1 MAGVLV
7 WVAARPRIR
16 ALERQ
21 RDQCTAIGDKLGSY
35 KRVYWN
41 DQMAKDNNRSA
52 LVEAQFQALSK
63 VACERRSWLG
73 FTGEKLSEDVITEL
87 VSIARTAPSDA
98 NLQPWRFVALLG
110 NERVERV
117 TPAFLGFNREKL
129 RNAGNLIL
137 VYADP
142 AMDKFPPAGEFYAL
156 GFTSV
161 RDFAIRNASMAAM
174 LFMLASHAR
183 GLATRPMVGYDPK
196 ALGELLDIPSTW
208 ISVLSIAIGFPGNT
222 PVEAP
227 PRMEPQEILRFL

>member
-1 MAGVLV
+1 
-7 WVAARPRIR
+7 
-16 ALERQ
+16 
-21 RDQCTAIGDKLGSY
+21 
-35 KRVYWN
+35 
-41 DQMAKDNNRSA
+41 MAKDSNSA
-52 LVEAQFQALSK
+52 PIEAHYHSLSK
-63 VACERRSWLG
+63 VASERRSWLG

-110 NERVERV
+110 KERVERAI
-117 TPAFLGFNREKL
+117 PAFLGFNQGKL
-129 RNAGNLIL
+129 LNAGNLIL

-174 LFMLASHAR
+174 LLMLASHAR

-196 ALGELLDIPSTW
+196 ALGELLDIPDSW
-208 ISVLSIAIGFPGNT
+208 ISVLSIAIGFPGST

-227 PRMEPQEILRFL
+227 PRMEPEEILRFL